1 MIYRHALSFSL
12 DKLMNIDPYSAIP
25 QSMRDRTQW
34 LLWNLDNDTDKNGVT
49 IKKKVPYTVTGPHVH
64 KAGSTN
70 LKHYR
75 TYRQVCAYLEQ
86 YKERLTGL
94 GFALAD
100 GITGV
105 DLDGCRDATTGVI
118 ADWAMTIITL
128 LNSYTEL
135 SPSGTGVHIFCLGT
149 VIDGKNK
156 RLPELNKRAGIE
168 MYSNGKYFT
177 VSGKHLPGTPLEVM
191 ARQDDLDALYHDYFV
206 QTPTQANTRPLA
218 IPSGFVALSD
228 DDLINRAMKANKFN
242 ITSLWNGDISAYGND
257 DSVADLALCNLLAYW
272 TGKDA
277 SRMDS
282 LFRQSRLMRDKWDER
297 RGDSTWGATTIN
309 KAIRDY
315 PYSYTYTYEYT
326 LPQLRNIQRVDHNYT
341 PQDDSET
348 PQVLQTEP
356 ADFKSELGNAHK
368 FIKQYG
374 DRVRYVYT
382 AKKWMYYD
390 GTRWVYDTSGQVRRW
405 AKACVISLLHDAANY
420 EDDNQRKAMVKH
432 AMTSQSNK
440 SITGMLT
447 LAESEQPLQL
457 DELDT
462 NPWLLNVKNGT
473 FNLETNTLQPHN
485 RLDYISKIANVTYDP
500 KATAP
505 TWDTFLAWATC
516 DDAELATFLQRSIG
530 YGITGVIRENAMFIP
545 YGLGANGKST
555 LFTTLQ
561 NLLGD
566 YAQSM
571 KSESLMIQNRNGGGA
586 NSDIAALR
594 GARFV
599 VSSEGEENTRLAESL
614 VKMLTGGDVMRARY
628 LYGEEFDFFPSHKLF
643 FFTNHKPVIRGT
655 DNGIWR
661 RMKLIPFNAVI
672 ETQNQDTHLPVKLAK
687 EGEGILNWIING
699 CQQWQQNGL
708 GTSQAVTQATQG
720 YRNEMDVMAAFL
732 TDCCIT
738 TLRQAEAIT
747 GELYRSYVKWCEEN
761 GEHAMSQRRFGGALK
776 DRGFINQKGT
786 AGIRKWI
793 GIGLLNND
801 DKIYEKNT
809 DNNASTSG
817 ASHVFSKTF
826 PYRAGIEKVYV
837 KNENAPLVPI
847 QEEITNSFTDSPPID
862 ENTPPSGSCPHCG
875 ANDYRWIKDYSNVF
889 QNVGMWECKR
899 CHSTIGSDI
908 S

>member
-1 MIYRHALSFSL
+1 MINRHALSFSL
-12 DKLMNIDPYSAIP
+12 DKLMNDTDPYSTIP

-49 IKKKVPYTVTGPHVH
+49 TKKKVPYTVTGPYVH

-177 VSGKHLPGTPLEVM
+177 VSGKHLSGTPLEVM

-228 DDLINRAMKANKFN
+228 DDLINRAT
-242 ITSLWNGDISAYGND
+242 TSKDGSRFVALWNGDLSAYGND
-257 DSVADLALCNLLAYW
+257 ASAADIAFCNRLAFW
-272 TGKDA
+272 TGCDA

-282 LFRQSRLMRDKWDER
+282 LFRQSSLYRDKWSER
-297 RGDSTWGATTIN
+297 RGDSTYGADTIN
-309 KAIRDY
+309 KAIRDC
-315 PYSYTYTYEYT
+315 PNVYSPKSGKVIPFVAPKE
-326 LPQLRNIQRVDHNYT
+326 PSPIAT
-341 PQDDSET
+341 PEEPLS
-348 PQVLQTEP
+348 PQVDYLT
-356 ADFKSELGNAHK
+356 ELGNAK
-368 FIKQYG
+368 RFIRQYG
-374 DRVRYVYT
+374 DQIRYVFS
-382 AKKWMYYD
+382 AKKWVHYD
-390 GTRWVYDTSGQVRRW
+390 GSRWIFDATGQITRW
-405 AKACVISLLHDAANY
+405 AKACVVSLLGDAMAC
-420 EDDNQRKAMVKH
+420 EDDHQRKALVNH
-432 AMTSQSNK
+432 AMKSQSHK
-440 SITGMLT
+440 SITGMLA
-447 LAESEQPLQL
+447 LAQSDCAIQL
-457 DELDT
+457 SDLDT
-462 NPWLLNVKNGT
+462 DPWLLNVENGT
-473 FNLETNTLQPHN
+473 INFRTGQLQPHN
-485 RLDYISKIANVTYDP
+485 RLDFISKMAHVTYDS

-505 TWDTFLAWATC
+505 TWATFVAWATC
-516 DDAELATFLQRSIG
+516 DDDDLAAFLQRSIG
-530 YGITGVIRENAMFIP
+530 YGITGVIADHAMFIP
-545 YGLGANGKST
+545 YGSGGNGKST
-555 LFTTLQ
+555 LFSTLQ
-561 NLLGD
+561 GILGD

-599 VSSEGEENTRLAESL
+599 VSSEGEENSRLAESL

-628 LYGEEFDFFPSHKLF
+628 LYGEEFDFLQSHKIF
-643 FFTNHKPVIRGT
+643 FFTNHKPIIKGT

-661 RMKLIPFNAVI
+661 RLKLIPFNAI
-672 ETQNQDTHLPVKLAK
+672 IDIRKQDTHLPEKLTA
-687 EGEGILNWIING
+687 ESSGILNWMIAG

-708 GTSQAVTQATQG
+708 GTCKAVTQATES
-720 YRNEMDVMAAFL
+720 YRNEMDILASFL

-738 TLRQAEAIT
+738 TISQAESTAAD
-747 GELYRSYVKWCEEN
+747 LYKSYVTWCEEN
-761 GEHAMSQRRFGGALK
+761 GEHAMSQRRFGGTLA
-776 DRGFINQKGT
+776 DRGFISQRGT
-786 AGIRKWI
+786 AGIRKWV

-801 DKIYEKNT
+801 DKYYEKNT
-809 DNNASTSG
+809 SNSSVTSD
-817 ASHVFSKTF
+817 ASHDFTKSN
-826 PYRAGIEKVYV
+826 PYRVGIEKVLV
-837 KNENAPLVPI
+837 KKRDASLTSLEENDVNP
-847 QEEITNSFTDSPPID
+847 FTDSPSLN
-862 ENTPPSGSCPHCG
+862 EHTPPSGSCNHCG

-899 CHSTIGSDI
+899 CHSTIGSDTP
-908 S
+908 